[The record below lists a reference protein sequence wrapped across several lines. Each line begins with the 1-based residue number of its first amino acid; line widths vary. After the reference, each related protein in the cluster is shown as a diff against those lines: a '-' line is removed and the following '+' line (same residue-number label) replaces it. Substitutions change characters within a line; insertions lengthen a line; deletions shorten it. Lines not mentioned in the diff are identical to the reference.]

1 MGINKLYCST
11 CHSGTTSEV
20 GFSLIQQTGEEYNE
34 SKREKLNLIE
44 SECIEK
50 LRGI

>member
-11 CHSGTTSEV
+11 CHSGTTIEV
-20 GFSLIQQTGEEYNE
+20 GFSLIQTGEAYNE
-34 SKREKLNLIE
+34 SKRGKLNLIE
-44 SECIEK
+44 FECIEK

>member
-11 CHSGTTSEV
+11 CHSGTTIEV
-20 GFSLIQQTGEEYNE
+20 GFSLIQTGEAYNE
-34 SKREKLNLIE
+34 SKRGKFNLIE
-44 SECIEK
+44 PECIEK

>member
-11 CHSGTTSEV
+11 CQSGTKSEV
-20 GFSLIQQTGEEYNE
+20 GFSLIQQTGKAYNE
-34 SKREKLNLIE
+34 SKRGKLNLIE
-44 SECIEK
+44 SECIET